1 MGGME
6 TVKTLKP
13 LRRRLALENKVN
25 NTVAACQIAGGL
37 KVGDHVY
44 SLTKR
49 YAGMVG
55 TVIAP
60 PTDKA
65 WHDPTEVAVKF
76 ECGLWE
82 GSPNLITTGVSYS
95 GEAKSITEFVKNE
108 QGERITHLKLR
119 SRVTSAEAK
128 YTGFIPKRVRA
139 KGDVG
144 TVLQIDPKRKDGKFV
159 EVRWDTGKNGKTI
172 KDPFTGWTKAKITL
186 IIEPPTCRRM

>member
-13 LRRRLALENKVN
+13 LRRRLALETKVN

-37 KVGDHVY
+37 KVGEHVY

-95 GEAKSITEFVKNE
+95 GEAKSITEFVKNK
-108 QGERITHLKLR
+108 QGERINNLKKW

-128 YTGFIPKRVRA
+128 YTGLTWKRVRA

-144 TVLQIDPKRKDGKFV
+144 SVLQIAPNREDGKFV
-159 EVRWDTGKNGKTI
+159 EVRWDMDKKGKEI
-172 KDPFTGWTKAKITL
+172 KDPFTGW
-186 IIEPPTCRRM
+186 